1 MKVTGERSPG
11 DKGTLDSYLKP
22 SLDDKS
28 TSNSALQAKQK
39 SFAKKLDLEVSR
51 PPYAGESIHPPL
63 PKPVI
68 AESSR
73 GDEGCLNRG
82 ESRVLHKE
90 GVATAE
96 NHAPDVSLCANQKDN
111 SELRDFATGFLSLY
125 CR

>member
-1 MKVTGERSPG
+1 MTGERSPG

-28 TSNSALQAKQK
+28 TSNSALQARQEA
-39 SFAKKLDLEVSR
+39 FTKKLDLEVSR

-63 PKPVI
+63 PKPAS
-68 AESSR
+68 AESSK
-73 GDEGCLNRG
+73 GAEGGLNRG
-82 ESRVLHKE
+82 GSQVLPKE

-96 NHAPDVSLCANQKDN
+96 NHAPDVLLCANQKDN

>member
-1 MKVTGERSPG
+1 MKVAGERSPG

-28 TSNSALQAKQK
+28 TSNSVLQARQEA
-39 SFAKKLDLEVSR
+39 FTKKLDLEVSV
-51 PPYAGESIHPPL
+51 HPRL
-63 PKPVI
+63 PKPVT

-73 GDEGCLNRG
+73 GAEGCLNLG
-82 ESRVLHKE
+82 GSQVLTKE
-90 GVATAE
+90 GVSTTE
-96 NHAPDVSLCANQKDN
+96 NHARDVLLCANQKDN

>member
-1 MKVTGERSPG
+1 MKVAGERSPG

-28 TSNSALQAKQK
+28 TSNSVLQSRQEA
-39 SFAKKLDLEVSR
+39 FTKKLDLEVSV
-51 PPYAGESIHPPL
+51 HPRL
-63 PKPVI
+63 PKPVS

-73 GDEGCLNRG
+73 GAEGCLNLG
-82 ESRVLHKE
+82 GSQVLTKE
-90 GVATAE
+90 GVSTTE
-96 NHAPDVSLCANQKDN
+96 NHAPDVLLCANQKDN